1 MPLTQAQRDL
11 LTRKNTCVACHQ
23 DIPKGTI
30 PNRMLTKI
38 AQITKLSFATSEEHS
53 KIVHSNNLMIA
64 WIKALG
70 VVALIVLAGLIVW
83 GVIERKKV
91 ASFWKR
97 FGGVS

>member
-1 MPLTQAQRDL
+1 
-11 LTRKNTCVACHQ
+11 LTRKNSCVACHR

-38 AQITKLSFATSEEHS
+38 AQITKLSFATPEKHS

-70 VVALIVLAGLIVW
+70 VVGLIVLAGLIVW
-83 GVIERKKV
+83 GIVERKKV
-91 ASFWKR
+91 IRFWKR
-97 FGGVS
+97 FVTFLKTPQSEKE